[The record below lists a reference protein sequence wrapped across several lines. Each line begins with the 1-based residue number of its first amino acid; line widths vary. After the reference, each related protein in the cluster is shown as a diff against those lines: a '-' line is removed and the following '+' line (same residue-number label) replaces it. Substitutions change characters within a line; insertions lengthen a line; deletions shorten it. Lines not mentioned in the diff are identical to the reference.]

1 MTRCMIMYDNVWSVT
16 FCTQNPCWTTFS
28 FTIFITF
35 NASVNSAC
43 AQPPPPP
50 GLTPGHWHFLGL
62 GWKIPGG
69 GDFWAVKSPGV
80 GTKKEN
86 KCPVLHQ
93 PLCEMSCVMVPILVD
108 TNPYSWEKRKYGEVS
123 GSGHAAYTLSIRTRI
138 FPESNFFRGMEYPI
152 SGHVI
157 ETRRVK
163 TCKRPYFSRFAENHG
178 VPLTNATIFAFHF
191 H

>member
-1 MTRCMIMYDNVWSVT
+1 MENCIVTQSRLLIKQWSFGFIESSPLTRSKIHEKLFWFHTRVLFSAPEGQLFYWSIMT
-16 FCTQNPCWTTFS
+16 
-28 FTIFITF
+28 
-35 NASVNSAC
+35 
-43 AQPPPPP
+43 
-50 GLTPGHWHFLGL
+50 
-62 GWKIPGG
+62 
-69 GDFWAVKSPGV
+69 AVDSINTV
-80 GTKKEN
+80 
-86 KCPVLHQ
+86 
-93 PLCEMSCVMVPILVD
+93 EMSCVMVPILVD
-108 TNPYSWEKRKYGEVS
+108 TNLYSWEKRKYGEVS

-178 VPLTNATIFAFHF
+178 VPLMNATIFAFHF